1 MFFPIKEEEPQDQ
14 HKDLGCYMMFSIFE
28 LICVPGAKAAQLCRS
43 CCGCFWAVWLSGVI
57 FSSTA
62 EDWRQGSVKDL
73 KPLTPLLHTAGIST
87 SSEKQLLGGTP
98 SGHSS
103 STESFQKSGEDIY
116 YRFPLLR
123 NWGTP
128 GKTSLLY
135 PCQLGFLGRTLQL
148 LDRKILWFIKIYI
161 LNQIKLER
169 SSLCLTCGILR
180 LGEPDS
186 SSSNSSKLRNLCL
199 SLNWISGAAQV
210 TFCSL
215 FIKQESSGL
224 HAPCSQILSVI
235 VCNFWLW

>member
-1 MFFPIKEEEPQDQ
+1 MCREQRQRSCAGAAAGVFEPCGWAESS
-14 HKDLGCYMMFSIFE
+14 L
-28 LICVPGAKAAQLCRS
+28 AAQLRIEGKALWRILNHWRPCYTRQAFQQAVKSS
-43 CCGCFWAVWLSGVI
+43 CLGELPQ
-57 FSSTA
+57 
-62 EDWRQGSVKDL
+62 D
-73 KPLTPLLHTAGIST
+73 TPVL
-87 SSEKQLLGGTP
+87 Q
-98 SGHSS
+98 
-103 STESFQKSGEDIY
+103 SFLKSGEDIY